1 MLRTTT
7 LDHGDFFA
15 PQYFSFGVS
24 VICDVVL
31 YALSVYGPLPA
42 PADDG
47 ELSQFSALSAL
58 AALAASVPPFF
69 FTSAELRMP
78 VEGFARITGSCVA
91 GVFERMTTVYFE
103 GAETVIPVSRDAG
116 LPFRFTSRWSDQA
129 TSADVIGVPSAKWTF
144 RLSWKL

>member
-78 VEGFARITGSCVA
+78 VDGFARITGSWVA
-91 GVFERMTTVYFE
+91 GVLERITTVYFD
-103 GAETVIPVSRDAG
+103 GAETEMPARRNDAFPLMYCSR
-116 LPFRFTSRWSDQA
+116 RSEKA
-129 TSADVIGVPSAKWTF
+129 TSAEVIGVPSAKWTF
-144 RLSWKL
+144 RLSWK